1 MLNNAYD
8 KKLPAEAQNGK
19 HADTNKTPLD
29 LNGNSGNGTEQA
41 IVKTLDDAPRFVA
54 PTHNSVDIL
63 KLLAELENIVDGSK
77 RIGPVMMRF
86 DEERF
91 HMTLMKIRANLPEE
105 MKKASKLAKDA
116 ESILEQA
123 KEQAVK
129 IVDGA
134 RDAAQKQIENHRQD
148 IATQRE
154 TAQRELSQLNETI
167 ARESNQARST
177 AEQQRGDILAR
188 ARAEAAEIIVQAN
201 TEAKRLVSDNI
212 IVQEAQVEGDDLRQ
226 RAHAEADGIRRGA
239 DDYARDVL
247 MRLEEVMGKTVSQIQ
262 RGREMLDR
270 SR

>member
-1 MLNNAYD
+1 VLNNAYD
-8 KKLPAEAQNGK
+8 KKLPAEAANGN
-19 HADTNKTPLD
+19 HADNHKKPLD
-29 LNGNSGNGTEQA
+29 LNGNGTDQA

-77 RIGPVMMRF
+77 RVGPVMMRF

-123 KEQAVK
+123 KEQAIK
-129 IVDGA
+129 IVEGA
-134 RDAAQKQIENHRQD
+134 REAAQKQIDNSRQD
-148 IATQRE
+148 IAAQRE

-167 ARESNQARST
+167 ARESNQARTS
-177 AEQQRGDILAR
+177 AEQQRSDILVQAQKE
-188 ARAEAAEIIVQAN
+188 AADIIAEANA
-201 TEAKRLVSDNI
+201 EAKRLVSDNV

-226 RAHAEADGIRRGA
+226 RAHAEADAIRRGA

-247 MRLEEVMGKTVSQIQ
+247 ARLEEVMGKTVSQIQ

-270 SR
+270 TR